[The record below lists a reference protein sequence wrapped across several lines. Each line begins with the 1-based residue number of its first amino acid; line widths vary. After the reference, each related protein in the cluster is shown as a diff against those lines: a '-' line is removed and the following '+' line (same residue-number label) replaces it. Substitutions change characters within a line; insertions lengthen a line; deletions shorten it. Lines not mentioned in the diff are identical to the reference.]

1 MCAYNQRSVLKPQ
14 CVLSFLFLGLDLYF
28 FKVRRAHI
36 QALKPNNFK
45 KKNIYI
51 YLKILRHQLKNEN
64 TIFHVYFSR
73 VVLRP

>member
-45 KKNIYI
+45 KIYI
-51 YLKILRHQLKNEN
+51 YIFEN
-64 TIFHVYFSR
+64 TST
-73 VVLRP
+73 PAEK